1 VENGATQGRR
11 QGAGGTGS
19 PAPRQSDLD
28 GRDVGR
34 TQGQGARFL
43 CFCLSGGVAGGGC
56 LWLGGQAAD
65 GLRQRETCDGV
76 RETERRDRETRVPG

>member
-43 CFCLSGGVAGGGC
+43 RFCLFWRSGGC

-65 GLRQRETCDGV
+65 GLRQRETRDGM
-76 RETERRDRETRVPG
+76 REIERRDRETRVPG